1 MKRCQNQK
9 KETTMKTTKILLL
22 GAIATAF
29 TYTSFAGD
37 VFLSPRAKD
46 NQIKVVTSSISTQG
60 GTVTYITPAAPAL
73 LSPRAKDNQIKVVKG
88 VDNDFNPYLA
98 CQKMMTGSP
107 KAVQACADNPAM
119 PACKPA
125 TVAPLK

>member
-1 MKRCQNQK
+1 MK
-9 KETTMKTTKILLL
+9 TKILFL
-22 GAIATAF
+22 GAMVTAF

-60 GTVTYITPAAPAL
+60 GAVTYITPASPAV
-73 LSPRAKDNQIKVVKG
+73 LSPRAKDNQFKVVKG

-107 KAVQACADNPAM
+107 KAVQACANNPAM
-119 PACKPA
+119 PICTGKPV
-125 TVAPLK
+125 TVAPLH